1 MFTLLRRKLV
11 IFRTVAGVLLA
22 TAIVTLGSTGAAVAA
37 GSGNVRFA
45 VPPWPGEIVKAAV
58 ASQLLDAIGYK
69 AEVLNLEV
77 AVAMKGIA
85 SGDADVD
92 MAVWHP
98 ANDPVVEP
106 LLKSGKVDQVVV
118 NIPDAKY
125 GMGVPAYVWNA
136 GVHSIGDLHKHAA
149 RFRNK
154 IYGIESGGAGN
165 ILVSKAIQSNEYD
178 LGKFHLVSSSTMG
191 MMSQVTDAIHRHQW
205 IVFLAWRPHWMNVV
219 FKIKYLRDP
228 KLMWGKSSS
237 VATIVNPAFSHAHPN
252 VTRFL
257 KQMYVGAK
265 TQSEWIYKYGYKK
278 VPLDQVASDWIV
290 ANADTVRGWLQGVT
304 TADGDEPALDAVYKS
319 SGS

>member
-1 MFTLLRRKLV
+1 MFTSFRKNLGV
-11 IFRTVAGVLLA
+11 FRTVAGMLLA
-22 TAIVTLGSTGAAVAA
+22 AVVVTFGSTGTAVAA
-37 GSGNVRFA
+37 GSRNVDFA

-58 ASQLLDAIGYK
+58 ARQLLDAIGYNVK
-69 AEVLNLEV
+69 VLNLEV

-98 ANDPVVEP
+98 ANDPVVGP
-106 LLKSGKVDQVVV
+106 LLKSGKVDQVAI

-125 GMGVPAYVWNA
+125 GMGVPDYVWDA
-136 GVHSIGDLHKHAA
+136 GVHSIGDLHKYAGKFGH
-149 RFRNK
+149 K

-165 ILVSKAIQSNEYD
+165 LLVSKAIQSNEYD
-178 LGKFHLVSSSTMG
+178 LGAFHLVSSSTMG
-191 MMSQVTDAIHRHQW
+191 MMSQVTDSIHRHQW

-237 VATIVNPAFSHAHPN
+237 VATIVNPEFSRTHPN

-278 VPLDQVASDWIV
+278 VPLDQVASNWIA
-290 ANADTVRGWLQGVT
+290 ANTGTVREWLQGVT
-304 TADGDEPALDAVYKS
+304 TADRSGPAFEAVHAL